1 MALHQTKIIHTLE
14 LNFPTNIYAFYRV
27 GGDTAKIEGT
37 GLGLSIV
44 KSACDEI
51 GAKIA
56 LENRKEGGLRAKV
69 TFKLS

>member
-1 MALHQTKIIHTLE
+1 MLFRSKVF
-14 LNFPTNIYAFYRV
+14 NAFYRV

-51 GAKIA
+51 GAKIS

-69 TFKLS
+69 SFKLS